1 MGGAVGWKQI
11 QEGHPRHVVPKMK
24 EQRQARCSVSDPKL
38 AVKHYVC
45 IHRASHDMSESLQ
58 SFLRVKIRYRND
70 SSQLFD

>member
-11 QEGHPRHVVPKMK
+11 QEGHPRHVVPGKMK

-45 IHRASHDMSESLQ
+45 IHRASHDMPLKACRAV
-58 SFLRVKIRYRND
+58 LRVKIRY
-70 SSQLFD
+70 Q